1 MYFKGVVTKD
11 LTTAMEEE
19 SMVRAVVQKSSSRT
33 AERRIE
39 KRLAA
44 QSRRR
49 GHLVDTNN
57 GHAEISEKEVK
68 TLVNLCKNGKISVD
82 ELKTL
87 SQVGFVFL
95 FFIQLIMIKL
105 TVPYRYP
112 TFCLTVITY
121 LIVSTTKFFSSP

>member
-112 TFCLTVITY
+112 TFCLSVITY

>member
-19 SMVRAVVQKSSSRT
+19 SMVRAVVQKNASRT

>member
-1 MYFKGVVTKD
+1 
-11 LTTAMEEE
+11 
-19 SMVRAVVQKSSSRT
+19 MVRAVVQKNASRT

-87 SQVGFVFL
+87 SQVGFVPIPFSSGSVFGIRIRL
-95 FFIQLIMIKL
+95 LLSIEYYGSDM
-105 TVPYRYP
+105 YRYP
-112 TFCLTVITY
+112 KENVRTRRGPANLD
-121 LIVSTTKFFSSP
+121 LHG